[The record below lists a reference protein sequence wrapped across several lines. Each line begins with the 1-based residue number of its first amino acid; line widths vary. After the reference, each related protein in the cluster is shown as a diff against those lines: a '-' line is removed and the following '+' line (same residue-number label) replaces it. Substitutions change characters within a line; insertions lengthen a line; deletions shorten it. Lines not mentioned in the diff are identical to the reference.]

1 MTNEI
6 QSASGEFSAEE
17 RQQIAEIR
25 QDLDLTDSV
34 TAVEYGIGCQ
44 RKLAEFADRIL
55 DNSGKGAADTTEQL
69 TALLG
74 EIKSLDPGAAFRNGF
89 LAKIPVIGSRARR
102 VRKLKKRFTKAK
114 IRIEILEQQLER
126 SRMELLRGAE
136 LFDILGQE
144 NARCFRQL
152 TLYIQAG
159 TEQLKFLRNE
169 VVPKLS
175 AQAERTSD
183 PMSAQQVFG
192 YEENLARFESRL
204 HDLEL
209 SRTIALQSAPQIK
222 LIQTGNSVMAQKI
235 QSAVLNT
242 VPVWK
247 NQFAAAVGL
256 NDQTE
261 FYKTQ
266 RRLDRMTNKMV
277 QQNAELLRQS
287 AVRTATE
294 AKRSSIDSEAL
305 RSANAELIRAIE
317 ETLKLNRES
326 KLQNHQAEAEL
337 EIIDRKLKNAL
348 STNVT

>member
-1 MTNEI
+1 MANEI
-6 QSASGEFSAEE
+6 LNTLDAFSAEE
-17 RQQIAEIR
+17 KQQIAEIR
-25 QDLDLTDSV
+25 QELDLTDSV

-44 RKLAEFADRIL
+44 RRLAEFADRIL
-55 DNSGKGAADTTEQL
+55 DNSEKGAADTSEQL
-69 TALLG
+69 MALLD
-74 EIKSLDPGAAFRNGF
+74 EIKYLDLGAAFMDGF
-89 LAKIPVIGSRARR
+89 WAKIPIIGSRARR
-102 VRKLKKRFTKAK
+102 MRKLKKRFSKSK
-114 IRIEILEQQLER
+114 IRIEALEQQLER

-144 NARCFRQL
+144 NARCFRRL
-152 TLYIQAG
+152 AIYIQAG
-159 TEQLKFLRNE
+159 KEQLNFLRTE

-175 AQAERTSD
+175 AEAEKSGD

-222 LIQTGNSVMAQKI
+222 LIQSGSAVMAQKI

-242 VPVWK
+242 VPIWK

-261 FYKTQ
+261 FYKVQ
-266 RRLDRMTNKMV
+266 RKLDRMTNKMV
-277 QQNAELLRQS
+277 QRNAELLRQS
-287 AVRTATE
+287 AVRTAAE
-294 AKRSSIDSEAL
+294 SQRGGIDSEAL
-305 RSANAELIRAIE
+305 KSANAELIRAIE
-317 ETLKLNRES
+317 ETLRLNQQS
-326 KLQNHQAEAEL
+326 KLQNRQAEAEL

-348 STNVT
+348 SQVT